1 MIRRSFS
8 EKKMV
13 SGVRFFLNQSFLI
26 ISIGHLL
33 SMGALPNPVS
43 SSRSPRAKDRQ
54 SQSARRQA
62 QSPAQRP
69 ARKLSLN
76 ADALT
81 KDLSRARFW
90 ESGVMLGMNILLMG
104 TAIVTLAH
112 LIPYQM
118 TQQAKLQ
125 ELRSEESNM
134 AQTLANLKKEYELS
148 QSPEIAQRI
157 AQEQGNLMRANYKR
171 VFTIPAQK
179 IQ

>member
-1 MIRRSFS
+1 
-8 EKKMV
+8 
-13 SGVRFFLNQSFLI
+13 
-26 ISIGHLL
+26 
-33 SMGALPNPVS
+33 MGALPNPVS
-43 SSRSPRAKDRQ
+43 SSRSVRAQGRQ
-54 SQSARRQA
+54 SRSAGRQA
-62 QSPAQRP
+62 QSPTKRP

-76 ADALT
+76 AETLT
-81 KDLSRARFW
+81 KDHPHGQFW

-134 AQTLANLKKEYELS
+134 AQNLEDLRQEYEQS
-148 QSPEIAQRI
+148 KSPEVAQRI
-157 AQEQGNLMRANYKR
+157 AQEQGNLMRANQKR
-171 VFTIPAQK
+171 VFLIPAGQK